1 MKTNGCACASTPST
15 RSPPA
20 TICAPTRATS
30 ARLRSSTSTSDS
42 NRLVAFH
49 LNDSLKPFHSRV
61 DRHQHIGKGYL
72 GLEPFRRLLN
82 DPRFFGIPMC
92 LETEPGPEMND
103 IAADLRQLPRTA
115 EFRRLM
121 IKRILT
127 GDRPTGPLHLGHFVG
142 SLQNR
147 VRLQDEYDTYVLIAD
162 VQALTDNFEH
172 PEKLE
177 ANIFEVALDYLAV
190 GLDPEKVK
198 IVVQS
203 MVPEL
208 TELTIY
214 FMNLVTVATLERN
227 PTVKEEIKQRNFV
240 KGVPVGFWSYPIS
253 QAADI
258 AIFKADLV
266 PVGEDQLPMIE
277 QAREIVRR
285 FNRLYGKVLIEPR
298 AMLGAVAR
306 LPGTDGGAKMSK
318 SVGNCIYLGDPPEV
332 GAQARDVDVHRSRR
346 GFIRP
351 IPATVEGNPVFTY
364 HDVFNPNKAEV
375 EDSEGALSQGHGRR
389 RRSEAAAVRGARRV
403 SLTDSRTARA
413 IGGESEARLRDH
425 HGRDAHGPRA
435 RASDDGRRPPRDEDR
450 LQVRV
455 VEVLSRRLFEGIGS
469 IRRLSREQ
477 KQGPKMASKI
487 PIKNKWKRRLSSGDG
502 TFRLAG
508 IVVFFSLAWIITV
521 CVGYGMQNSLMGA
534 HLAES
539 ERDVFFAWLGELCFS
554 Q

>member
-1 MKTNGCACASTPST
+1 MG
-15 RSPPA
+15 
-20 TICAPTRATS
+20 
-30 ARLRSSTSTSDS
+30 
-42 NRLVAFH
+42 
-49 LNDSLKPFHSRV
+49 
-61 DRHQHIGKGYL
+61 
-72 GLEPFRRLLN
+72 
-82 DPRFFGIPMC
+82 
-92 LETEPGPEMND
+92 
-103 IAADLRQLPRTA
+103 
-115 EFRRLM
+115 
-121 IKRILT
+121 KRILT
-127 GDRPTGPLHLGHFVG
+127 GDRPTGQLHLGHFVG

-172 PEKLE
+172 PEKLR

-190 GLDPEKVK
+190 GLDPAKVK

-240 KGVPVGFWSYPIS
+240 KGVPVGFWSYPIA

-318 SVGNCIYLGDPPEV
+318 SVGNCIYLGDPPEQV
-332 GAQARDVDVHRSRR
+332 RKRVMSMFTDPKRIHPTDPG
-346 GFIRP
+346 
-351 IPATVEGNPVFTY
+351 TVEGNPVFTY

-375 EDSEGALSQGHGRR
+375 EELKERY
-389 RRSEAAAVRGARRV
+389 
-403 SLTDSRTARA
+403 RA
-413 IGGESEARLRDH
+413 GTVGD
-425 HGRDAHGPRA
+425 
-435 RASDDGRRPPRDEDR
+435 
-450 LQVRV
+450 
-455 VEVLSRRLFEGIGS
+455 VEVKQRLFEALNAFLTP
-469 IRRLSREQ
+469 IRERRQELAANPARVYEIVLEGTRQGRALAQSTMADVREA
-477 KQGPKMASKI
+477 MKI
-487 PIKNKWKRRLSSGDG
+487 AYK
-502 TFRLAG
+502 F
-508 IVVFFSLAWIITV
+508 
-521 CVGYGMQNSLMGA
+521 Q
-534 HLAES
+534 
-539 ERDVFFAWLGELCFS
+539 
-554 Q
+554 

>member
-1 MKTNGCACASTPST
+1 
-15 RSPPA
+15 
-20 TICAPTRATS
+20 
-30 ARLRSSTSTSDS
+30 
-42 NRLVAFH
+42 
-49 LNDSLKPFHSRV
+49 
-61 DRHQHIGKGYL
+61 
-72 GLEPFRRLLN
+72 
-82 DPRFFGIPMC
+82 
-92 LETEPGPEMND
+92 
-103 IAADLRQLPRTA
+103 
-115 EFRRLM
+115 M

-127 GDRPTGPLHLGHFVG
+127 GDRPTGQLHLGHYVG

-147 VRLQDEYDTYVLIAD
+147 VRLQEEYDTYVLIAD

-277 QAREIVRR
+277 QTREIVRR

-318 SVGNCIYLGDPPEV
+318 SVGNCIYLGDPTEV
-332 GAQARDVDVHRSRR
+332 VRKRVMSMFTDPKRIHPTDPG
-346 GFIRP
+346 
-351 IPATVEGNPVFTY
+351 TVEGNPVFTY
-364 HDVFNPNKAEV
+364 HDVFNPNKEEI
-375 EDSEGALSQGHGRR
+375 EDLKQRY
-389 RRSEAAAVRGARRV
+389 
-403 SLTDSRTARA
+403 
-413 IGGESEARLRDH
+413 RLGTVGD
-425 HGRDAHGPRA
+425 
-435 RASDDGRRPPRDEDR
+435 
-450 LQVRV
+450 
-455 VEVLSRRLFEGIGS
+455 VEVKQRLFEALETFLTP
-469 IRRLSREQ
+469 IRTRRQELAAN
-477 KQGPKMASKI
+477 PKRVYEIIM
-487 PIKNKWKRRLSSGDG
+487 DG
-502 TFRLAG
+502 TAKGRALAQ
-508 IVVFFSLAWIITV
+508 AT
-521 CVGYGMQNSLMGA
+521 M
-534 HLAES
+534 AEVRHAMKIS
-539 ERDVFFAWLGELCFS
+539 YKFT
-554 Q
+554 

>member
-1 MKTNGCACASTPST
+1 
-15 RSPPA
+15 
-20 TICAPTRATS
+20 
-30 ARLRSSTSTSDS
+30 
-42 NRLVAFH
+42 
-49 LNDSLKPFHSRV
+49 
-61 DRHQHIGKGYL
+61 
-72 GLEPFRRLLN
+72 
-82 DPRFFGIPMC
+82 
-92 LETEPGPEMND
+92 
-103 IAADLRQLPRTA
+103 
-115 EFRRLM
+115 M

-127 GDRPTGPLHLGHFVG
+127 GDRPTGQLHLGHYVG

-147 VRLQDEYDTYVLIAD
+147 VRLQEEYDTYVLIAD

-177 ANIFEVALDYLAV
+177 SNIFEVALDYLAV

-277 QAREIVRR
+277 QTREIVRR

-318 SVGNCIYLGDPPEV
+318 SVGNCIYLGDPTEV
-332 GAQARDVDVHRSRR
+332 VRKRVMSMFTDPKRIHPTDPG
-346 GFIRP
+346 
-351 IPATVEGNPVFTY
+351 TVEGNPVFTY
-364 HDVFNPNKAEV
+364 HDVFNPNKEEV
-375 EDSEGALSQGHGRR
+375 EDLKQRY
-389 RRSEAAAVRGARRV
+389 
-403 SLTDSRTARA
+403 
-413 IGGESEARLRDH
+413 RLGIVGD
-425 HGRDAHGPRA
+425 
-435 RASDDGRRPPRDEDR
+435 
-450 LQVRV
+450 
-455 VEVLSRRLFEGIGS
+455 VEVKQRLFEALETFLTP
-469 IRRLSREQ
+469 IRTRRRELAAN
-477 KQGPKMASKI
+477 P
-487 PIKNKWKRRLSSGDG
+487 RRVYEIIMDG
-502 TFRLAG
+502 TAKGRALAQ
-508 IVVFFSLAWIITV
+508 AT
-521 CVGYGMQNSLMGA
+521 M
-534 HLAES
+534 AEVRHAMKIS
-539 ERDVFFAWLGELCFS
+539 YNFG
-554 Q
+554 